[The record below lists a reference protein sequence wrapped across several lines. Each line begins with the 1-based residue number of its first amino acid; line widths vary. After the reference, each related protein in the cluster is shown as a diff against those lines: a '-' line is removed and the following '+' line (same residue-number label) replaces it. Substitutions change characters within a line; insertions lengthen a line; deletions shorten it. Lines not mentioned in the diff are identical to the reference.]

1 VFGDDVAIVDQDN
14 LADQDAANVGIQDQD
29 LTQIMDQEQ
38 LAENF
43 NFDVNVQVAQQLP
56 PPPPEPE
63 LPVAPGF
70 GSCFT
75 FIDAVSGLQQKR
87 NTV

>member
-56 PPPPEPE
+56 PPPEPE